1 MFDKEKISEFFPG
14 AEDLMIQPML
24 IWTLPSNKKDKLS
37 EVCASGEYFAEE
49 KLDGALYQFCRTDK
63 GNYLFGRTVSVKIN
77 RVRLSIISMI

>member
-37 EVCASGEYFAEE
+37 EICASGEYFATE
-49 KLDGALYQFCRTDK
+49 KLTVLYTSSVALTK
-63 GNYLFGRTVSVKIN
+63 A
-77 RVRLSIISMI
+77 IIYSAEQ

>member
-1 MFDKEKISEFFPG
+1 MFDKEKISELFPG

-49 KLDGALYQFCRTDK
+49 KLFLDRT
-63 GNYLFGRTVSVKIN
+63 YAVITVKTMFVK
-77 RVRLSIISMI
+77 VPKKTT